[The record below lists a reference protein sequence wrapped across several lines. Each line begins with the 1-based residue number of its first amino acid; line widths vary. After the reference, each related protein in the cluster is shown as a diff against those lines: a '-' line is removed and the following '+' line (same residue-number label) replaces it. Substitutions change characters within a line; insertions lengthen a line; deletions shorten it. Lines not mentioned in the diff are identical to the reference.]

1 MKLNLGSG
9 ARLIDGYLN
18 VDIAEAS
25 APDMVWDLEQTPWP
39 WPDNSVTDVLLSHV
53 LEHLGRDPATFL
65 DVIKELYRIMAP
77 GGEVVI
83 HVPHPRH
90 DDFISDPTH
99 VRAITPAGL
108 KLFDREHNKAWQE
121 AGKANTPLALYTGV
135 DFYMKSLQNILA
147 KDVYEDM
154 LAGRL
159 SREEVDLMVQ
169 RQNNVARSYHIWSP
183 GKTECSA

>member
-9 ARLIDGYLN
+9 PRRIDGYLN
-18 VDIAEAS
+18 VDIVEAS
-25 APDMVWDLEQTPWP
+25 APDVVWDLEQTPWP
-39 WPDNSVTDVLLSHV
+39 WPDNSVTDVMLSHV
-53 LEHLGRDPATFL
+53 LEHLGRDPAKFL
-65 DVIKELYRIMAP
+65 DVMKELYRIMTP

-108 KLFDREHNKAWQE
+108 KLFDREHNKAWQA

-135 DFYMKSLQNILA
+135 DFYMKSLQIILA
-147 KDVYEDM
+147 KDIYED
-154 LAGRL
+154 LQAGRL
-159 SREEVDLMVQ
+159 SRAEVDLMVQ
-169 RQNNVARSYHIWSP
+169 RQNNVARSYHMVLVARKD
-183 GKTECSA
+183 GA